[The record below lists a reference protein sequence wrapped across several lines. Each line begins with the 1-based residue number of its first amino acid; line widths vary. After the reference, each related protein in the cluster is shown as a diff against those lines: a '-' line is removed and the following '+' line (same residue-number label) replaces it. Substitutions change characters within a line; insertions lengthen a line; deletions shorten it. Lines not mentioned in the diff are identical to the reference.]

1 VAGSK
6 SVGKAPNCHH
16 DPDDFVIGGYGLK
29 LSIVIPV
36 FNELSSLPIIL
47 NKVVTSLP
55 QVDKEIIVV
64 DDCSTDGTREWLQ
77 EVVGDHTYGVAL
89 PISVSAP
96 IAVIAMAGSNLLL
109 PT

>member
-1 VAGSK
+1 MWLGPNLVA
-6 SVGKAPNCHH
+6 KATNWHH
-16 DPDDFVIGGYGLK
+16 GPDDFVTGGCGLK

-55 QVDKEIIVV
+55 QVDKEIIII

-77 EVVGDHTYGVAL
+77 EVSAITGVL
-89 PISVSAP
+89 P
-96 IAVIAMAGSNLLL
+96 L
-109 PT
+109 PDPGTQ